1 MTDNDP
7 GVNPVDPAVPAE
19 TPAAAS
25 ELRQPVP
32 GEGSAAPASAPQPPA
47 PVEAPAAAAP
57 LVEKAIIHIPTKEE
71 PNRAEQPA
79 SEPSESPQPPAS
91 FWARPGW
98 LAVALVGLTSSCLA
112 VVLTLAILGVTN
124 QGISY
129 ASPADVSTLQ
139 AQVDTLQTRV
149 DAAAQDLSGLR
160 ARVDQ
165 LEELA
170 ARTTALERMA
180 LDLQAEVDKRV
191 TQAEEL
197 KGAVEDVQTK
207 IAAVVTQSK
216 AFQSFVDGL
225 RDLVNIFPKGQT
237 P

>member
-1 MTDNDP
+1 MNENDP
-7 GVNPVDPAVPAE
+7 GVDPADPAVPPE
-19 TPAAAS
+19 TPAAAP
-25 ELRQPVP
+25 ELQLPVP
-32 GEGSAAPASAPQPPA
+32 GEGSAAPTPA
-47 PVEAPAAAAP
+47 PVDAPAAAP

-71 PNRAEQPA
+71 PKNTE
-79 SEPSESPQPPAS
+79 PPAS
-91 FWARPGW
+91 APPESPRPPAGIWARPGW
-98 LAVALVGLTSSCLA
+98 LAVALVGLASSCLA

-124 QGISY
+124 HGLAY
-129 ASPADVSTLQ
+129 ASPADVSALQ

-149 DAAAQDLSGLR
+149 DAAEQDLSGLR

-197 KGAVEDVQTK
+197 KGAVEDVQNK

-225 RDLVNIFPKGQT
+225 RNLLNVFPKGQT